1 MCVCA
6 CVCVCVCL
14 CVCVSVIYKHSFC
27 SNEPRAKNGHKLQL
41 CTDFNTSFYAK
52 IHEKAKQNSLWFN
65 DSYCTRIQ
73 HPFQWNAKP
82 YNNVVLH
89 QRNSQQSQGIFHLL
103 ATKWNQASLP
113 LNLFHIRMECP
124 CSIRE
129 NKPHLT
135 WLSDVKPSIS
145 TWASLD
151 ETLLRILPVNCTLTR
166 FDYQHNQAQQ
176 MKKKIM
182 TLPDPFQT
190 ELNHIS
196 AEVKHAGAYAQIWG
210 NALTH
215 TKVERYFHQA
225 IRPDTYKIRVSTR
238 GV

>member
-1 MCVCA
+1 MC
-6 CVCVCVCL
+6 
-14 CVCVSVIYKHSFC
+14 VIYKHSFC

-41 CTDFNTSFYAK
+41 CTAV
-52 IHEKAKQNSLWFN
+52 IHHFMPKFMKKQNKIPCGSMIHIVQEYNTHFN
-65 DSYCTRIQ
+65 ETPNLTIAYSVASKKFPTITR
-73 HPFQWNAKP
+73 N
-82 YNNVVLH
+82 
-89 QRNSQQSQGIFHLL
+89 FHLL

-113 LNLFHIRMECP
+113 LNHFHIRMECP
-124 CSIRE
+124 CSRRE

-145 TWASLD
+145 TWASLAQ
-151 ETLLRILPVNCTLTR
+151 TIILLRLLPVNCTLTR
-166 FDYQHNQAQQ
+166 FDYLHNQAQQ

-225 IRPDTYKIRVSTR
+225 TRPDTYKIRVSTQ